1 MLDFQKDFKKKKTT
15 PVGEIS
21 CGIMLTFENMLDTR
35 VRRGLSS
42 ESRYNVFTR
51 VVVFFF
57 LFFVLEVRSK
67 VDVKKELDDE

>member
-1 MLDFQKDFKKKKTT
+1 
-15 PVGEIS
+15 
-21 CGIMLTFENMLDTR
+21 MLTFENMLDTR

-57 LFFVLEVRSK
+57 WKGGE
-67 VDVKKELDDE
+67 EQG